1 MSRDEAE
8 RPRRIDLVTPA
19 GSHWWAATK
28 NRMVACFRTRL
39 GTRSP
44 QIHTDILAVI
54 NHTSEVENQLEQA
67 GFTLTT
73 LGKKTPGT
81 GKKHR

>member
-1 MSRDEAE
+1 
-8 RPRRIDLVTPA
+8 
-19 GSHWWAATK
+19 
-28 NRMVACFRTRL
+28 MVACFRTRL